1 MTSIVR
7 QSRSVCN
14 NGLMGVFDDSLELLA
29 GFAEPDKLTV
39 RIAELEFGLERA
51 QVEDVSRRLQK
62 DGIDDLLLRAA
73 LDVKRVAGQI
83 NVIVHAVGI
92 LVSLPYLLEP
102 GEVIHSLSLGAG
114 NTGRCHD
121 LETDRRVA
129 EFKFIDW
136 KGGPESI
143 RQNSLFVDLF
153 NLASAVTEKR
163 RVLYVVG
170 KEKPLRFLTNRRALT
185 SVLSK
190 NAAVEARF
198 RDLHGTEFS
207 VVRDYYMSVRDL
219 VDIVDVRDFVPA
231 FREKSIHQAPDG
243 LQAYDE
249 LI

>member
-1 MTSIVR
+1 
-7 QSRSVCN
+7 
-14 NGLMGVFDDSLELLA
+14 MGAFDDALERLTT
-29 GFAEPDKLTV
+29 FAEADQLAA
-39 RIAELEFGLERA
+39 RIAKLESDLVRTQA
-51 QVEDVSRRLQK
+51 EDVPRRLREDQ
-62 DGIDDLLLRAA
+62 IDDLLLRAA

-92 LVSLPYLLEP
+92 LVSLPYVLEP

-114 NTGRCHD
+114 NTGRSHD

-153 NLASAVTEKR
+153 NLASADTDKR

-170 KEKPLRFLTNRRALT
+170 KDKPLRFLTNRRALT

-198 RDLHGTEFS
+198 RALNGTEFS
-207 VVRDYYMSVRDL
+207 VVRDYYMSVRELVEIEDL
-219 VDIVDVRDFVPA
+219 RDLVPA
-231 FREKSIHQAPDG
+231 FASVD
-243 LQAYDE
+243 
-249 LI
+249 